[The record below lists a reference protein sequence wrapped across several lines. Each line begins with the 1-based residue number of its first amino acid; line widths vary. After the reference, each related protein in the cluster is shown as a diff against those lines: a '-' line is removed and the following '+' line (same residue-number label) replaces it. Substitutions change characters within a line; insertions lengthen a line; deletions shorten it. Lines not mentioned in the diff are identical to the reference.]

1 MNTSTN
7 FQQKTKICLS
17 DYLFQRDVEARLFLA
32 KLSSTEIEILR
43 EIIHHSLKIQIEQL
57 AAELDLRLET
67 LIPILDKLSEAKLFS
82 RQYMTLVVDKEMRK
96 YLETQIEK
104 FDDDFRPDV
113 DFFQSLLG
121 HIPIHLLPS
130 WYAIPRTSDNIF
142 DSIIEKHFLTPKIYR
157 RYLHELNLEDP
168 ILHSIIHEVHSAPTL
183 KVSAHELMERLH
195 ISHSKFEECLLQ
207 LEFHFI
213 CCLSY
218 EQQNDRWE
226 EVVTPFAE
234 WREVLD
240 FEYCTRLKPIPEEEI
255 SKDQETP
262 FAYIDQISSILE
274 GYLSKGEPPIEDSCS
289 LLIEKLVRLD
299 FLQSKGEKALSTTD
313 KGREWLTFSIEE
325 RAAALA
331 NEPLSQLDLSQD
343 FPFLWNGRNLN
354 LIEKSL
360 RRLPSFQWVTLD
372 NFVEGVTA
380 PIGDRKSVSLKKTG
394 RKWRYTLPSYTDQEK
409 LFMKQA
415 ILERLSRLGIVNT
428 GTYRGLPCLSLTSF
442 GSLMVH

>member
-1 MNTSTN
+1 MNTPTTS
-7 FQQKTKICLS
+7 QQKTKICLS
-17 DYLFQRDVEARLFLA
+17 DYPFQRDVEARLFLA
-32 KLSSTEIEILR
+32 KLSCTEIEILR
-43 EIIHHSLKIQIEQL
+43 EIIHHSLKIQVEQL

-67 LIPILDKLSEAKLFS
+67 LIPILDKLSEVKLFR

-96 YLETQIEK
+96 YFEIQIEK
-104 FDDDFRPDV
+104 FDDDFRPDL

-142 DSIIEKHFLTPKIYR
+142 DSIIEKYFLTPKIYR
-157 RYLHELNLEDP
+157 RYLHDLNLEDP
-168 ILHSIIHEVHSAPTL
+168 ILHSIINEVHCAPTF
-183 KVSAHELMERLH
+183 KVSAHQLMERFQ
-195 ISHSKFEECLLQ
+195 ISHSKFEEYLLE

-213 CCLSY
+213 CCLAY
-218 EQQNDRWE
+218 EQQNDQWQ

-240 FEYCTRLKPIPEEEI
+240 FEYYTRLKPIPGEDI

-262 FAYIDQISSILE
+262 VAY
-274 GYLSKGEPPIEDSCS
+274 
-289 LLIEKLVRLD
+289 
-299 FLQSKGEKALSTTD
+299 
-313 KGREWLTFSIEE
+313 
-325 RAAALA
+325 
-331 NEPLSQLDLSQD
+331 NEPLNQSDLSQD
-343 FPFLWNGRNLN
+343 FPLLWNGRNLN

-372 NFVEGVTA
+372 NFLEGVTA
-380 PIGDRKSVSLKKTG
+380 PIGDRKSASLKKIG

-409 LFMKQA
+409 LFMKRA
-415 ILERLSRLGIVNT
+415 ILERLPKLGIVNT
-428 GTYRGLPCLSLTSF
+428 GAYKGLPCLSLTPF